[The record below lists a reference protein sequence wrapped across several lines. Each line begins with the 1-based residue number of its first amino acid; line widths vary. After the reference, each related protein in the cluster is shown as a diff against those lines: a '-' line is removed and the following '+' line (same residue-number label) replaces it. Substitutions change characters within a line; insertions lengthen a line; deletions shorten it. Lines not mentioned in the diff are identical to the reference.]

1 MALLLSMILTSID
14 DMGQKNMKSDFAC
27 INLQTHV
34 EKAIKHIRFG
44 KKLDRILF
52 KISNEVQL
60 QLGHIGTRFQ
70 GIYDIMEF
78 QACGFRN
85 MEFKV
90 WDCKIS

>member
-44 KKLDRILF
+44 KKLDRILS
-52 KISNEVQL
+52 KISNEVQF

-70 GIYDIMEF
+70 GMN
-78 QACGFRN
+78 N
-85 MEFKV
+85 MER
-90 WDCKIS
+90 